1 MFRFTRDDNSIEDGF
16 RRIAIEQVDKMLEDY
31 EKAADDPALAIHDLR
46 KRCKRLRSLLRL
58 VGPEFSSYVAENA
71 AIRDAAADLSITRD
85 AQALVETFDHYI
97 APEDETEPK
106 RFAHIR
112 QSLVEDCEQVS
123 GTGKDAVEDF
133 AQAMKGLRDRA
144 DEWKLDATGFPA
156 LRKGLAR
163 TYEAGRAGMRKA
175 HDKADPVI
183 FHDWRKAVKY
193 HGHHMALLRDLAPEI
208 LPTQRGLAD
217 QLGEVLGDH
226 HNLSVLVDTLDKS
239 PSRYGSPA
247 QLETLAGVVERHSK
261 ALESQA
267 FTIGRQLL
275 AEKPEAL
282 VDRFQSYWK
291 SWR

>member
-1 MFRFTRDDNSIEDGF
+1 MT
-16 RRIAIEQVDKMLEDY
+16 LL
-31 EKAADDPALAIHDLR
+31 LAIYDLR

-58 VGPEFSSYVAENA
+58 VAPEFSGYTAKNA

-97 APEDETEPK
+97 APDDESEPR

-112 QSLVEDCEQVS
+112 QTLVQDCEQLG
-123 GTGKDAVEDF
+123 GTGKEAVEAF
-133 AQAMKGLRDRA
+133 AHAMKGLRERA
-144 DEWKLDATGFPA
+144 DGWKLETTGFPA

-193 HGHHMALLRDLAPEI
+193 HGHHMALLRDLAPEV
-208 LPTQRGLAD
+208 LPTQRVLAE

-226 HNLSVLVDTLDKS
+226 HNLYVLLDTLDKS

-247 QLETLAGVVERHSK
+247 QLEAVASVAERHSR
-261 ALESQA
+261 ALEDQA
-267 FTIGRQLL
+267 FTLGRQLL

-282 VDRFQSYWK
+282 IERFQSYWK